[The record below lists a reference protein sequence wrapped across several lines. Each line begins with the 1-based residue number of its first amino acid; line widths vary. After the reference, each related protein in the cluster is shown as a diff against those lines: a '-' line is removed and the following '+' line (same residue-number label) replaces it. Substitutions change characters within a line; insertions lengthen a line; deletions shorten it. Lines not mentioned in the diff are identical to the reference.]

1 MPRRLIGQ
9 ETMFEV
15 PEMRSSLDDIA
26 DLIDWALIERRLEV
40 IHAAPRGEASWPPLA
55 MFRGMLLAVWH
66 DLSDVKLA
74 DSLDDRA
81 SFRRFCGFA
90 RSEATPER
98 TAFVRFCR
106 ELLRHGL
113 DQILFD
119 EVTTQLKVKAIRVK
133 SGTLVDATV
142 AGSASEGDEE
152 ARWSGH
158 RSRKAIH
165 GYPARRSMAQGACR
179 RRCRHGAGGE
189 GRGHAGQCP

>member
-1 MPRRLIGQ
+1 MPRRRIGQ
-9 ETMFEV
+9 EMMF
-15 PEMRSSLDDIA
+15 PGSDKRSPLDELA
-26 DLIDWALIERRLEV
+26 ELIDWAPIERRLEV

-74 DSLDDRA
+74 DALDDRA

-90 RSEATPER
+90 RGEPTPER
-98 TAFVRFCR
+98 TAFVRFRR

-113 DQILFD
+113 DQALFD
-119 EVTTQLKVKAIRVK
+119 EITAQLKAKAIRVK
-133 SGTLVDATV
+133 TGTMVDATV
-142 AGSASEGDEE
+142 VGSASEGDEE

-165 GYPARRSMAQGACR
+165 GYKAHVGAPFHVQG
-179 RRCRHGAGGE
+179 
-189 GRGHAGQCP
+189 